1 MPDNHGR
8 TTEAELA
15 EIVVEILQQTPG
27 GQASYAELVDEI
39 PNRINLTAADLV
51 QSTTRPNEAVWEQRL
66 RNITSHKSAEG
77 NYIHDGL
84 LKDIPGGL
92 SLP

>member
-15 EIVVEILQQTPG
+15 EVVVEILQQTPS

-39 PNRINLTAADLV
+39 PSRINLTAADLV
-51 QSTTRPNEAVWEQRL
+51 QSATRPNEAVWEQRL
-66 RNITSHKSAEG
+66 RNITSHKNAEG
-77 NYIHDGL
+77 NYIYDGL
-84 LKDIPGGL
+84 LKDVPSGL